1 MPTIAELE
9 ARAEILARR
18 NAELE
23 QELAKAEKLAAKN
36 EVCAMQSEGA
46 AEKAI
51 VESHIRAAALE
62 AGSTA
67 EPTEGSDR
75 GPLDDVVRRMM
86 IDHDWK
92 ADSQGKPFRPLPDGK
107 LDYTSPA
114 ELMKKLRTDM
124 PPLFPKHQGAAATGA
139 NGIPAGTGPNP
150 WSKKN
155 WNQYEQNQYQIAH
168 GEDAADAL
176 ARSVGSSL
184 YATHPPAE

>member
-75 GPLDDVVRRMM
+75 GP
-86 IDHDWK
+86 
-92 ADSQGKPFRPLPDGK
+92 
-107 LDYTSPA
+107 
-114 ELMKKLRTDM
+114 
-124 PPLFPKHQGAAATGA
+124 
-139 NGIPAGTGPNP
+139 
-150 WSKKN
+150 
-155 WNQYEQNQYQIAH
+155 
-168 GEDAADAL
+168 
-176 ARSVGSSL
+176 
-184 YATHPPAE
+184 